1 MAHEQRPLYTDV
13 SAHARAGSVVSQ
25 ARHTP
30 NSFLPLSLSTLSSWK
45 FLKKLAISVTS
56 IFPSSSLFSSFF
68 SLFSISVSPHI
79 LCVCL
84 SPEGSR
90 ATRLINNYRVHKIG
104 KDAKKKK
111 NTLSFD
117 VQHERNQNYKE
128 TELYKEER
136 KLAHSF
142 LNPLLL
148 FSAVLF
154 FTFFLFYCLLCF
166 CWGGFI
172 ASVSVLSL

>member
-1 MAHEQRPLYTDV
+1 MAHEQRPLYTHV
-13 SAHARAGSVVSQ
+13 SARAGSVVSQ

-30 NSFLPLSLSTLSSWK
+30 DSFLPLSTLSSWK
-45 FLKKLAISVTS
+45 FFKKTCYFCDIHFS
-56 IFPSSSLFSSFF
+56 IFLSLFLFF
-68 SLFSISVSPHI
+68 VSLFSISVSPHI

-104 KDAKKKK
+104 KEAKKKK
-111 NTLSFD
+111 TLCRLMSNMR
-117 VQHERNQNYKE
+117 ETKITKRQNSIKRRE
-128 TELYKEER
+128 SLHIPFSI
-136 KLAHSF
+136 LCFCS
-142 LNPLLL
+142 LL
-148 FSAVLF
+148 FCF
-154 FTFFLFYCLLCF
+154 FNFFFLFYCLLCF